1 MRTPPTVPS
10 PTGDGRPSPKTDVRL
25 HESAVQ
31 LFALRGYSGTTTRQ
45 IAAAAGVT
53 VGSIYNHV
61 ASKQVLL
68 FEVMRGTHEDALTR
82 LNASLV
88 GTTNPVTA
96 LKAAVRSHA
105 LFHAEQGALVAVTY
119 QEMGALEPRHRKAII
134 ALRDQYGQKF
144 KSIVRSGVQAGLF
157 HVDEPDLA
165 VLAILSMGI
174 QIYTWF
180 KPGGPDS
187 ALKVAQEYGAFAL
200 RLVGY
205 AGEGAASVQR
215 PRAPTAR
222 TRRA

>member
-1 MRTPPTVPS
+1 MKTPRA
-10 PTGDGRPSPKTDVRL
+10 DGHPLPKTDVRL

-68 FEVMRGTHEDALTR
+68 FEVMRRTHEDALAR
-82 LNASLV
+82 LNAALV
-88 GTTNPVTA
+88 GARDPVTA
-96 LKAAVRSHA
+96 LRAAVHSHA
-105 LFHAEQGALVAVTY
+105 LFHAEQGALLAVTY
-119 QEMGALEPRHRKAII
+119 QEMGALDARHRKAII
-134 ALRDQYGQKF
+134 ALRDQYSHRF
-144 KSIVRSGVQAGLF
+144 KSIVRSGKQAGLF
-157 HVDEPDLA
+157 GVDEPDLA

-180 KPGGPDS
+180 KPSGPDS
-187 ALKVAQEYGAFAL
+187 ASKVAQTYVLFAL

-205 AGEGAASVQR
+205 AGEGAGPVDK
-215 PRAPTAR
+215 PTSPT
-222 TRRA
+222 TRSRRG

>member
-1 MRTPPTVPS
+1 M
-10 PTGDGRPSPKTDVRL
+10 TGDGRSAHKTDERL

-61 ASKQVLL
+61 ASKQDLL
-68 FEVMRGTHEDALTR
+68 FDVMRRTHQEALARLDAALIR
-82 LNASLV
+82 ARD
-88 GTTNPVTA
+88 PVSA
-96 LKAAVRSHA
+96 LRAAVRSHA

-119 QEMGALEPRHRKAII
+119 QEMGALDPRHRKAII

-144 KSIVRSGVQAGLF
+144 KDIVRRGIKDGLF
-157 HVDEPDLA
+157 HVDEPELA

-180 KPGGPDS
+180 RPGGRDS
-187 ALKVAQEYGAFAL
+187 ASKVADTYGAFAL
-200 RLVGY
+200 SLVGY
-205 AGEGAASVQR
+205 AGDAPAR
-215 PRAPTAR
+215 PRRSGAPLAR
-222 TRRA
+222 GRHG